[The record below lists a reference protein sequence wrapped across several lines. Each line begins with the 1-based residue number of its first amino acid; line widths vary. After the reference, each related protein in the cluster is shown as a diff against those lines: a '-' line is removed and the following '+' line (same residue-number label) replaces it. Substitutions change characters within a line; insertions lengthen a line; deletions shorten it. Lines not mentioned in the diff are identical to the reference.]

1 MPVYSPAQITAYLR
15 AFLERDVLLRDL
27 WVNGEISNLSTSGAG
42 HSYFTLKDSYSQL
55 QCVMFRSQRGRS
67 FLTEGSAVL
76 AHGFIS
82 LYETRGDLR
91 FYVDLIQP
99 EGIGELALKLEQL
112 KVKLEQEGLF
122 DSSRKRALPLFP
134 KKIVVV
140 TSPTGA
146 VWHDI
151 QNVIRRRYPL
161 VELLLAPT
169 QVQGEKASER
179 IAEALTTA
187 NQESAVDVIVIAR
200 GGGSLEELWPF
211 NEEIVAR
218 SIYASST
225 PVVSGIG
232 HETDFTISDLV
243 ADLRAPTPSAAA
255 ELIVPDRLQ
264 LAANLVSM
272 QYNMKE
278 HALRQVT
285 GWKRAVETS
294 VQRLANRI
302 PDTIFHRQRVDDLIR
317 VISQS
322 FKGSIVLKREHIHGI
337 QQRLQAL
344 DPAQVL
350 GRGYAIVQK
359 MDTRHMVSSVSEV
372 RDRDELEVTLQDGK
386 LETRVTHVPD
396 TGTPKKDTHPA

>member
-1 MPVYSPAQITAYLR
+1 MPVYSPAQINAYLR
-15 AFLERDVLLRDL
+15 AFLERDVVLRDL

-42 HSYFTLKDSYSQL
+42 HSYFTLKDNYSQL

-67 FLTEGSAVL
+67 LLTEGSAVL

-112 KVKLEQEGLF
+112 KAKLDQEGLF
-122 DSSRKRALPLFP
+122 DSSRKRTLPLFP
-134 KKIVVV
+134 KKIVVI

-169 QVQGEKASER
+169 QVQGSKASEG
-179 IAEALTTA
+179 IAEALAIA
-187 NQESAVDVIVIAR
+187 NQEPGVDVIVIAR

-218 SIYASST
+218 SIYSSSA

-255 ELIVPDRLQ
+255 ELIVPDRAQ
-264 LAANLVSM
+264 LAASLVSM
-272 QYNMKE
+272 QHNLKE
-278 HALRQVT
+278 HALRQIDVR
-285 GWKRAVETS
+285 KRTIETS
-294 VQRLANRI
+294 VQRLVNRN
-302 PDTIFHRQRVDDLIR
+302 PDTISHRQRIDDLMR
-317 VISQS
+317 VASQS
-322 FKGSIVLKREHIHGI
+322 FKGSIALKHEHIHGI
-337 QQRLQAL
+337 QRRLEAL

-350 GRGYAIVQK
+350 GRGYAIIQT
-359 MDTRHMVSSVSEV
+359 MDTGDMVSSVSQV
-372 RDRDELEVTLQDGK
+372 RNRDKLEVTLHDGK
-386 LETRVTHVPD
+386 LATLVTRVSDIST
-396 TGTPKKDTHPA
+396 TNENTHPT